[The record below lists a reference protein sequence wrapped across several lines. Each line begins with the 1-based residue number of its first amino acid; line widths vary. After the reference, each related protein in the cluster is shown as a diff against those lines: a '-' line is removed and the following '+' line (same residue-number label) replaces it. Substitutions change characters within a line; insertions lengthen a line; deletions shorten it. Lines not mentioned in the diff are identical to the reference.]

1 MYFVCYLHT
10 KHSIDTMKYSKIKI
24 GIYEIS
30 AISII
35 LLATSLRFVLIAQ
48 RWPLTN
54 SDEGTIGIMALHIA
68 YHGDHPVFYY
78 GQNYMGALEAYLA
91 AALFHL
97 FGPSLFV
104 LRLGL
109 LLMFVL
115 FLISMYLLTSM
126 VYSKSLGL
134 VTLSLLGLGS
144 SYVMARELSAIGGY
158 PETLLFGS
166 LVFLCAAWLVLSNH
180 SGALWRGR
188 RWCLV
193 VYVAWGIFAGLG
205 LWSDLLIA
213 PFLLMSALLI
223 VCFCWRELLRGIAL
237 LGMIVGFAA
246 GAFPLFYYN
255 FDGAVGGN
263 SLEIFSQLSNSGSS
277 KLVHTWPV
285 ILAELKGT
293 VLISI
298 PAMTGNPYCPVTEVP
313 FLGPNS
319 PHTPQCQLVHAAWGL
334 GYVLLFALAL
344 LLTLLVLR
352 RAWLARSI
360 DLDAPRRIR
369 RYSIGLALL
378 LSALLSIW
386 FYASSAAP
394 VNWPGIHAR
403 YLIGL
408 LIAAP
413 AVIWPLWSAITSKL
427 DASDQESR
435 RVPLGWFLRRYLS
448 LALLGIIGILF
459 VIATGRALNELP
471 STRAVNGQMD
481 ALVSDLVQLHVT
493 HIYADYWTC
502 DKIAFV
508 SNEQITCA
516 VVDGN
521 LKPSH
526 NRYAPYYAQ
535 VHSDPNAAYAYP
547 IDSSY
552 LAAHSGDP
560 SESAETKILDTGV
573 KYRRIVIDG
582 YVIFLR
588 E

>member
-1 MYFVCYLHT
+1 
-10 KHSIDTMKYSKIKI
+10 MKYAKLKI
-24 GIYEIS
+24 GIYELS
-30 AISII
+30 AIGII
-35 LLATSLRFVLIAQ
+35 LLATSLRFVLITQ

-54 SDEGTIGIMALHIA
+54 SDEGTIGLMALHIA

-115 FLISMYLLTSM
+115 FLTSIYILTSI
-126 VYSKSLGL
+126 VYSRALGL
-134 VTLSLLGLGS
+134 VTLGLLGLGS
-144 SYVMARELSAIGGY
+144 GYVMARELSAIGGY

-166 LVFLCAAWLVLSNH
+166 LVFLFAAWLVLSSH
-180 SGALWRGR
+180 PGSLWRGSSWR
-188 RWCLV
+188 FAA
-193 VYVAWGIFAGLG
+193 YAAWGISAGLG

-213 PFLLMSALLI
+213 PFVFISALLI
-223 VCFCWRELLRGIAL
+223 ACFCWRELLKGVAL
-237 LGMIVGFAA
+237 LCMVGGFVA
-246 GAFPLFYYN
+246 GAFPLLYYN
-255 FDGAVGGN
+255 LYGASGGN
-263 SLEIFSQLSNSGSS
+263 SLKIFSQLANSGSS
-277 KLVHTWPV
+277 ALVHTWGV
-285 ILAELKGT
+285 ILAEVKGT

-298 PAMTGNPYCPVTEVP
+298 PAITGNPYCPVTEVS
-313 FLGPNS
+313 FLGPTS
-319 PHTPQCQLVHAAWGL
+319 PHTLQCQLIHATWGL

-344 LLTLLVLR
+344 LLTLRVLR
-352 RAWLARSI
+352 RAWLARST
-360 DLDAPRRIR
+360 DLDASRRIK

-378 LSALLSIW
+378 LSALLSIG

-394 VNWPGIHAR
+394 ITWPGIHAR

-408 LIAAP
+408 LIATP
-413 AVIWPLWSAITSKL
+413 AVVWPLWSGITSRL
-427 DASDQESR
+427 EAGQEGRLARAS
-435 RVPLGWFLRRYLS
+435 WFLRRYLS
-448 LALLGIIGILF
+448 SALLGIIGILF
-459 VIATGRALNELP
+459 VIATVMALNELP
-471 STRAVNGQMD
+471 STEAVNQQMD
-481 ALVSDLVQLHVT
+481 ALVSDLIRLHAT

-508 SNEQITCA
+508 SNEQIICA
-516 VVDGN
+516 VVDGK

-526 NRYAPYYAQ
+526 NRYAPYYTE
-535 VHSDPNAAYAYP
+535 VSSDPNAAYAYP

-552 LAAHSGDP
+552 LSAHSGNP
-560 SESAETKILDTGV
+560 SSSAEAKVLKTGV
-573 KYRRIVIDG
+573 KYLRIVLDG